1 MNLYSPFKESFSI
14 FLKISYFFN
23 SQQKRSILFLL
34 VLLFIGMLLEVAS
47 LSMIIPLISSILDPN
62 FREILIRLPLDPTYF
77 DRWTNQELVLIFLS
91 VLVLMFLVKTIF
103 LIYLSYRQ
111 NRFIGGVSA
120 TISTRLFEKYLGADY
135 AFHLNRNSA
144 ELIRNLQ
151 QEVAFFIAFFQSFIS
166 TIVEVLLL
174 FAVVLT
180 LVIIEPIG
188 ALSLGVFLSF
198 ISYLFFQITKKR
210 LSTWG
215 KQRQDLDGLISQI
228 ILETLTGIKEIKIK
242 GKEMFFLKKY
252 ASNTFYKANVN
263 ALFTSINLVPRYYLE
278 FMSIFALASFITIML
293 LQGRPLT
300 SLITIVGV
308 FVAAIFRMLPSVNKI
323 ISSLQVIKYKK
334 YALDVLLKEFK
345 QIEFEGF
352 PKTAVTNTYPIKNSI
367 ALKALDF
374 NYNSTTKVFKNAS
387 FEIKKGSVVGIVG
400 ESGAGKSTV
409 VDVLLGLYPANHK
422 NIFIDDNPISDQIRL
437 FQNNI
442 GYVAQEIFLLDN
454 SIKNN
459 IALGI
464 PEDQIDTNRVNEV
477 IELAQIKSF
486 VDSQPNGINTI
497 VGEHGDQLSGGQRQR
512 IGIARA
518 LYQNPDILIFDEAT
532 SALDNETEREILKVI
547 FSLKKG
553 KTIIMIAHRL
563 STLEKCDEVYQIKKG
578 AINPIEL
585 RLKSS

>member
-1 MNLYSPFKESFSI
+1 MNLNNPIKEIFSI
-14 FLKISYFFN
+14 YLKISYFFN
-23 SQQKRSILFLL
+23 PQQKRSILFLL
-34 VLLFIGMLLEVAS
+34 ILLFIGMLLEVVS
-47 LSMIIPLISSILDPN
+47 LSMIIPLVSSILDPN
-62 FREILIRLPLDPTYF
+62 FREDLVRLPIDPTFF
-77 DRWTNQELVLIFLS
+77 DRWSNQELVLIFLS
-91 VLVLMFLVKTIF
+91 VLVLIFLVKTIF

-120 TISTRLFEKYLGADY
+120 TISTRLFEKYLGAEY
-135 AFHLNRNSA
+135 TFHLKRNSA
-144 ELIRNLQ
+144 ELMRNLQ

-174 FAVVLT
+174 LAVVLT
-180 LVIIEPIG
+180 LVIIEPVG
-188 ALSLGVFLSF
+188 ALSLGIFLGF

-210 LSTWG
+210 LSVWG
-215 KQRQDLDGLISQI
+215 KQRQNLDGLISQI

-242 GKEMFFLKKY
+242 GKELFFLKKY
-252 ASNTFYKANVN
+252 ASNIFYKANIN
-263 ALFTSINLVPRYYLE
+263 ALFTTINLVPRYYLE
-278 FMSIFALASFITIML
+278 FMSIFALASFIIIML
-293 LQGRPLT
+293 FQGRPLT

-323 ISSLQVIKYKK
+323 ISSLQIIKYKK
-334 YALDVLLKEFK
+334 YALDLLLKEFK

-352 PKTAVTNTYPIKNSI
+352 PKTVTTNSYPIQKSI
-367 ALKALDF
+367 ALKALNF
-374 NYNSTTKVFKNAS
+374 NYNSTTKVLKNAS
-387 FEIKKGSVVGIVG
+387 FEIKKGSVVGIIG
-400 ESGAGKSTV
+400 ESGVGKSTLV
-409 VDVLLGLYPANHK
+409 NVLLGLYPDNHK
-422 NIFIDDNPISDQIRL
+422 NIFIDGTPISDQIRL

-464 PEDQIDTNRVNEV
+464 PEDQIDINRVNQV

-486 VDSQPNGINTI
+486 VESLPSGINTI

-547 FSLKKG
+547 FSLKEG

-578 AINPIEL
+578 EINPIEL
-585 RLKSS
+585 SLKSS

>member
-1 MNLYSPFKESFSI
+1 MKPNSPFKESFSFI
-14 FLKISYFFN
+14 KKLNYFFN
-23 SQQKRSILFLL
+23 KQEKRSILYLL
-34 VLLFIGMLLEVAS
+34 ILLFVGMILEVTS
-47 LSMIIPLISSILDPN
+47 LSMVIPLISSILDPD
-62 FREILIRLPLDPTYF
+62 FRKVLLELPIDSSYFERWSNNELI
-77 DRWTNQELVLIFLS
+77 LIFLG
-91 VLVLMFLVKTIF
+91 VLVFTFLVKTFF

-135 AFHLNRNSA
+135 TFHLNRNSA
-144 ELIRNLQ
+144 ELMRNLQ

-174 FAVVLT
+174 FSVVLT

-188 ALSLGVFLSF
+188 ALSLGTFLGL

-210 LSTWG
+210 LAVWG

-242 GKEMFFLKKY
+242 GKEVFFLKKY

-263 ALFTSINLVPRYYLE
+263 ALFTTINLIPRYYLE

-352 PKTAVTNTYPIKNSI
+352 PKTVVINSHPIK
-367 ALKALDF
+367 
-374 NYNSTTKVFKNAS
+374 
-387 FEIKKGSVVGIVG
+387 
-400 ESGAGKSTV
+400 
-409 VDVLLGLYPANHK
+409 
-422 NIFIDDNPISDQIRL
+422 
-437 FQNNI
+437 
-442 GYVAQEIFLLDN
+442 
-454 SIKNN
+454 
-459 IALGI
+459 
-464 PEDQIDTNRVNEV
+464 
-477 IELAQIKSF
+477 
-486 VDSQPNGINTI
+486 
-497 VGEHGDQLSGGQRQR
+497 
-512 IGIARA
+512 
-518 LYQNPDILIFDEAT
+518 
-532 SALDNETEREILKVI
+532 
-547 FSLKKG
+547 
-553 KTIIMIAHRL
+553 KTIA
-563 STLEKCDEVYQIKKG
+563 
-578 AINPIEL
+578 
-585 RLKSS
+585 

>member
-1 MNLYSPFKESFSI
+1 MKLYSPFKESFSFFI
-14 FLKISYFFN
+14 KLNYFFN
-23 SQQKRSILFLL
+23 KQQKRSIIYLL
-34 VLLFIGMLLEVAS
+34 ILLFVGMLLEMTS
-47 LSMIIPLISSILDPN
+47 LSMVIPLISSILNPE
-62 FREILIRLPLDPTYF
+62 FREVLHQLPIDPSYFKHWSNKELI
-77 DRWTNQELVLIFLS
+77 LIFLGI
-91 VLVLMFLVKTIF
+91 LVFTFLVKTFF

-135 AFHLNRNSA
+135 TFHLNRNSA
-144 ELIRNLQ
+144 ELMRNLQ

-166 TIVEVLLL
+166 TIVELLLL

-180 LVIIEPIG
+180 LLIIEPIG
-188 ALSLGVFLSF
+188 AVSLGIFLGL

-210 LSTWG
+210 LSEWG
-215 KQRQDLDGLISQI
+215 KKRQDLDGLISQI

-242 GKEMFFLKKY
+242 GKEVFFLKKY
-252 ASNTFYKANVN
+252 ASNTFYKANIN
-263 ALFTSINLVPRYYLE
+263 ALFTTINLVPRYYLE
-278 FMSIFALASFITIML
+278 FMSIFALASFITMML

-323 ISSLQVIKYKK
+323 ISSFQVIKYNK

-352 PKTAVTNTYPIKNSI
+352 PKTVASNSYPIKKTI
-367 ALKALDF
+367 ALKGLNF
-374 NYNSTTKVFKNAS
+374 NYNSTSKVLKNAS
-387 FEIKKGSVVGIVG
+387 FEIKKGSFVGIIG
-400 ESGAGKSTV
+400 ESGAGKSTL
-409 VDVLLGLYPANHK
+409 VDVLLGLYPVNHK
-422 NIFIDDNPISDQIRL
+422 NIFIDETPISDQIRL

-464 PEDQIDTNRVNEV
+464 PEDEIDINRVNEV
-477 IELAQIKSF
+477 IQLAQIKSF
-486 VDSQPNGINTI
+486 VETLPNGINTI

-518 LYQNPDILIFDEAT
+518 LYQNPDVLIFDEAT
-532 SALDNETEREILKVI
+532 SALDNETEKEILKVI

-563 STLEKCDEVYQIKKG
+563 STLEKCDVVFQIEKG
-578 AINPIEL
+578 EINPTEL
-585 RLKSS
+585 SLKSS

>member
-1 MNLYSPFKESFSI
+1 MKPDSPFKESFS
-14 FLKISYFFN
+14 FFSKLNYFFN
-23 SQQKRSILFLL
+23 HQQKRSIFYLL
-34 VLLFIGMLLEVAS
+34 ILLFIGMLLEVTS
-47 LSMIIPLISSILDPN
+47 LSMVIPLISSILDPD
-62 FREILIRLPLDPTYF
+62 FREVLYQLPIDPSYFERWSNKELILL
-77 DRWTNQELVLIFLS
+77 FLS
-91 VLVLMFLVKTIF
+91 VLVFTFLVKTFF

-135 AFHLNRNSA
+135 TFHLNRNSA
-144 ELIRNLQ
+144 ELMRNLQ
-151 QEVAFFIAFFQSFIS
+151 HEVAFFIAFFQSFMS

-188 ALSLGVFLSF
+188 AISLGVFLGF

-210 LSTWG
+210 LAIWG

-242 GKEMFFLKKY
+242 GKEIFFLKKF

-263 ALFTSINLVPRYYLE
+263 ALFTTINLVPRYYLE

-323 ISSLQVIKYKK
+323 ISSIQVIKYNK

-345 QIEFEGF
+345 QIAFEGF
-352 PKTAVTNTYPIKNSI
+352 PKTAFTDSYPIKKSI

-374 NYNSTTKVFKNAS
+374 NYNATTKVLKNAS

-409 VDVLLGLYPANHK
+409 VDVLLGLYPTHHK
-422 NIFIDDNPISDQIRL
+422 NIFIDGTPISDQIRL

-464 PEDQIDTNRVNEV
+464 PEDQIDINRINQV

-486 VDSQPNGINTI
+486 VESLPNGINTI

-518 LYQNPDILIFDEAT
+518 LYQNPDVLIFDEAT
-532 SALDNETEREILKVI
+532 SALDNETEREILNVI
-547 FSLKKG
+547 FSLKNG

-578 AINPIEL
+578 EINPIEL

>member
-1 MNLYSPFKESFSI
+1 MKLNSPFKESFS
-14 FLKISYFFN
+14 FFSKINYFFN
-23 SQQKRSILFLL
+23 QRQKRSIFYLL
-34 VLLFIGMLLEVAS
+34 ILLFIGMLLEVTS
-47 LSMIIPLISSILDPN
+47 LSMVIPLISSILDPD
-62 FREILIRLPLDPTYF
+62 FREVLLQLPIDPSYFERWSNKELILL
-77 DRWTNQELVLIFLS
+77 FLG
-91 VLVLMFLVKTIF
+91 VLVFTFLVKTFF

-111 NRFIGGVSA
+111 NKFIGGVSA

-144 ELIRNLQ
+144 ELMRNLQ

-180 LVIIEPIG
+180 LLIIEPIG
-188 ALSLGVFLSF
+188 ALSLGVFLGF
-198 ISYLFFQITKKR
+198 ISYIFFQITKRR
-210 LSTWG
+210 LAIWG

-242 GKEMFFLKKY
+242 GKELFFLEKY

-263 ALFTSINLVPRYYLE
+263 ALFTTINLVPRFYLE

-308 FVAAIFRMLPSVNKI
+308 FVAAIFRMLPSINKI

-352 PKTAVTNTYPIKNSI
+352 PKEIVTDIYPIKNSL

-374 NYNSTTKVFKNAS
+374 NYNATTKVLKNAS
-387 FEIKKGSVVGIVG
+387 FEIKKGSVVGIIG
-400 ESGAGKSTV
+400 ESGAGKSTL
-409 VDVLLGLYPANHK
+409 VDILLGLYPAKYK
-422 NIFIDDNPISDQIRL
+422 NIFIDDTSISDQMRL

-464 PEDQIDTNRVNEV
+464 PEDEIDINRINEV
-477 IELAQIKSF
+477 IELAQIKPY
-486 VDSQPNGINTI
+486 VESQPNGINTI

-532 SALDNETEREILKVI
+532 SALDNETEKEILKVI

-563 STLEKCDEVYQIKKG
+563 STLEKCDVVFQIEKG
-578 AINPIEL
+578 EINPTEL
-585 RLKSS
+585 SLKSS

>member
-1 MNLYSPFKESFSI
+1 
-14 FLKISYFFN
+14 
-23 SQQKRSILFLL
+23 
-34 VLLFIGMLLEVAS
+34 
-47 LSMIIPLISSILDPN
+47 
-62 FREILIRLPLDPTYF
+62 
-77 DRWTNQELVLIFLS
+77 VLI
-91 VLVLMFLVKTIF
+91 FLVKTIF

-120 TISTRLFEKYLGADY
+120 TISSRLFEKYLGVDY
-135 AFHLNRNSA
+135 TFHLKRNSA
-144 ELIRNLQ
+144 ELMRNLQ

-174 FAVVLT
+174 FSVVLT

-188 ALSLGVFLSF
+188 ALSLGIFLSF

-210 LSTWG
+210 LSVWG

-228 ILETLTGIKEIKIK
+228 ILETLTGIKEIKVK
-242 GKEMFFLKKY
+242 GKEVFFLKKY
-252 ASNTFYKANVN
+252 TSNTLYKAYVN
-263 ALFTSINLVPRYYLE
+263 ALFTTINLVPRYYLE

-293 LQGRPLT
+293 FQGRPLT
-300 SLITIVGV
+300 SLIIIVGV

-345 QIEFEGF
+345 QIKFSGF
-352 PKTAVTNTYPIKNSI
+352 PKTVVTNSYPIKKTI
-367 ALKALDF
+367 AIKGLNF
-374 NYNSTTKVFKNAS
+374 NYNSTTKVLKNAS
-387 FEIKKGSVVGIVG
+387 FEIKKGNVVGIIG
-400 ESGAGKSTV
+400 ESGAGKSTL
-409 VDVLLGLYPANHK
+409 VDVILGLYPANHD
-422 NIFIDDNPISDQIRL
+422 NIFIDGTPILDNIRL
-437 FQNNI
+437 FQNNV
-442 GYVAQEIFLLDN
+442 GYVAQDIFLMDN

-464 PEDQIDTNRVNEV
+464 PEDEIDVNRVNEV
-477 IELAQIKSF
+477 IQLAQIKSF
-486 VDSQPNGINTI
+486 VNTLPNGINTI

-518 LYQNPDILIFDEAT
+518 LYQNPEVLIFDEAT
-532 SALDNETEREILKVI
+532 SALDNETEREILNVI

-563 STLEKCDEVYQIKKG
+563 STLDKCDEVYQIKKG
-578 AINPIEL
+578 EINPIEL
-585 RLKSS
+585 GLKSS